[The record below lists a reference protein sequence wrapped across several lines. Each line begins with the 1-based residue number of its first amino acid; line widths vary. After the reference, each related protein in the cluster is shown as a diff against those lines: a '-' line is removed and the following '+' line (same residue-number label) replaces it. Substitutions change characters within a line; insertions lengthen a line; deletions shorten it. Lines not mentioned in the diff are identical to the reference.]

1 MKSFRAKTW
10 VLVVTSCII
19 FTAIGLYWFSARS
32 GTRDSG
38 VYRIGWEHD
47 PPFQVALANG
57 EPSGLAIELV
67 REAARRRNIRLEWI
81 RRQRSGETS
90 LVNRQVDLWPLMT
103 ITQDHIESKGDLE
116 HMQQAWGTVLAGMKN
131 GIE

>member
-1 MKSFRAKTW
+1 M
-10 VLVVTSCII
+10 
-19 FTAIGLYWFSARS
+19 
-32 GTRDSG
+32 
-38 VYRIGWEHD
+38 
-47 PPFQVALANG
+47 ALADG

-103 ITQDHIESKGDLE
+103 ITQETKKRIYISEAYLEHGFFFLVRQDAPYRRVEDLE
-116 HMQQAWGTVLAGMKN
+116 QRTSAISTSRLSVILRKCTFRRRG
-131 GIE
+131 